1 MRKTSDG
8 MMNKHIFVWS
18 LNAFS
23 EIQHEYFLDLVCALG
38 IFFLGFDFSPVR
50 SSPSLEIWSAP
61 STPPGWEYL
70 FRSFHLWSQLCKRK
84 RSSSRYTPCSTFR
97 YSGRA
102 DWRKDSVKRNAASM
116 NFYVNQLTPGYD
128 ELLSRHLRRIE
139 ITIIPTIITSSSASS
154 SMWSLIFVVKII
166 SH

>member
-1 MRKTSDG
+1 MPKISDG
-8 MMNKHIFVWS
+8 MMNKHIFVLS

-23 EIQHEYFLDLVCALG
+23 EIQHEIFLDLVCALG

-102 DWRKDSVKRNAASM
+102 DWRKDSVKRNAASR